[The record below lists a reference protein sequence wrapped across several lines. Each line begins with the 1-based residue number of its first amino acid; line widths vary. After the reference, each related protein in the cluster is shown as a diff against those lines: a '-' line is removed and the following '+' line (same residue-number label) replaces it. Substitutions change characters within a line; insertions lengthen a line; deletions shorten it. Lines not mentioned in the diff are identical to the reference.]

1 MNVQLFREL
10 AHQLADQG
18 DWLALAARNSERLEA
33 AKAGCQKRG
42 GKPIA
47 VPADEGGFK

>member
-1 MNVQLFREL
+1 MNMQPLREP
-10 AHQLADQG
+10 AHQLADQR
-18 DWLALAARNSERLEA
+18 DWLALAARNNERLEA

-42 GKPIA
+42 GKAIA